1 MAVDFSFINI
11 VNIISNQIFGGN
23 TTVGG
28 LVIMMVVAFIMMA
41 FLASIKAPMQYAL
54 VPMII
59 MSVIFA
65 ALGIMN
71 ATVSFLIIIISAV
84 LIAATA
90 RRTIG
95 D

>member
-84 LIAATA
+84 MIAATA

>member
-11 VNIISNQIFGGN
+11 VNIISDSIFGGN

-54 VPMII
+54 VPMMI

-71 ATVSFLIIIISAV
+71 TTVSFLIIIISAV

>member
-11 VNIISNQIFGGN
+11 VNIISASIFGGN

-71 ATVSFLIIIISAV
+71 TTVSFLIIIISAV

>member
-1 MAVDFSFINI
+1 MAVDFSFL
-11 VNIISNQIFGGN
+11 NIINVISAEMFGGN

-28 LVIMMVVAFIMMA
+28 LVIMMVVAFIMIA
-41 FLASIKAPMQYAL
+41 ILASVKAPMQYAL

-59 MSVIFA
+59 LSVIFA
-65 ALGIMN
+65 AMGIMN
-71 ATVSFLIIIISAV
+71 TTVSFLIIIVSAV